1 MSNDPGSARRGRSR
15 GASGAARQAAAKP
28 KRPSPQWRR
37 MDLHIHTPG
46 SNDYQEPHVTYLDI
60 LRQAAARGLDILAV
74 TDHNT
79 VAGYAA
85 MQKEVE
91 QLLWLESRG
100 RIDPLEQRQL
110 DEYRRVLG
118 KLLVLPGFEFTAT
131 FGFHILGIF
140 PPETPVSYLEHLLL
154 TLRVPPAQLRAGS
167 STVGATSDVL
177 TAYRVIDEAGGLC
190 IAAHVNSG
198 NGVMMRGLDFGGQT
212 RVAYTQDPHV
222 HALEVTDLE
231 KRGNQTT
238 RRFFDG
244 SKPEYPRPMRV
255 IQGSDAHRLSRESST
270 SPYLGVGDRV
280 TEILLEEV
288 SFDALAQVI
297 KGNDH
302 SLTRPYRGT
311 AKAVDFVQLAREE
324 GESLVQS
331 FHPNM
336 NQRGG
341 HLDAIL
347 RDICAMANTNGG
359 TIYVG
364 VPADAKAKSEGVREP
379 HKAIESLQSVIARR
393 FSPEPPAQ
401 IDSLPTQGATVVR
414 VTVTPGPDAPYAI
427 DNNLFYVR
435 DETETTLAVRDE
447 IVRMVERGLERRG
460 ATADRRPSTDDGRQ
474 TTDHRTPT
482 ADRRL
487 PTADLPAEPASS
499 DAEGGRRG
507 RSRGTNDQRPATG
520 SEHAT
525 RHSPSVA
532 RHAQSEKP
540 STPPAARRSPAELER
555 PRTGVEIVA
564 SEERDGTIYHT
575 LRDLRGGNLINNVTR
590 ASSRRL
596 WHYAITQAET
606 DPPDLPTV
614 QWRGNVA
621 VLNRRPKGDTT
632 LYDLAVR
639 RDDGVHVYYGVT
651 DSGLNEEWLALVEE
665 HKSE

>member
-1 MSNDPGSARRGRSR
+1 MTNDPGSARRGRSR
-15 GASGAARQAAAKP
+15 SASVAARPPASKP
-28 KRPSPQWRR
+28 KRPAPQWRR
-37 MDLHIHTPG
+37 MDLHLHTPG
-46 SNDYQEPHVTYLDI
+46 SNDYQEPHISYLDI
-60 LRQAAARGLDILAV
+60 LRQASARGLDIIAI

-110 DEYRRVLG
+110 DEYRRVLD

-154 TLRVPPAQLRAGS
+154 TLRVPPALLREGS

-177 TAYRVIDEAGGLC
+177 TAYHVINEAGGLV

-212 RVAYTQDPHV
+212 RVAYTQDPNV

-244 SKPEYPRPMRV
+244 SKPEYPRPMRC
-255 IQGSDAHRLSRESST
+255 IQGSDAHRLVRESPT
-270 SPYLGVGDRV
+270 SPYLGVGERI
-280 TEILLEEV
+280 TEILLDDL
-288 SFDALAQVI
+288 SFDALAGVI
-297 KGNDH
+297 RGNDH

-324 GESLVQS
+324 GESLVQA
-331 FHPNM
+331 FHPSI

-347 RDICAMANTNGG
+347 RDIGAMANTNGG
-359 TIYVG
+359 TIYIG
-364 VPADAKAKSEGVREP
+364 VPTDPKAKPEGVRETP
-379 HKAIESLQSVIARR
+379 RGIEALRNAIAKR
-393 FSPEPPAQ
+393 FSPEPPVQ
-401 IDSLPTQGATVVR
+401 IDSLPTQGTTVVR
-414 VTVTPGPDAPYAI
+414 VTVTPGPDAPYAL
-427 DNNLFYVR
+427 DSNLFYVR

-447 IVRMVERGLERRG
+447 IVRLVERGLERRG
-460 ATADRRPSTDDGRQ
+460 GTTADSRQ
-474 TTDHRTPT
+474 PT
-482 ADRRL
+482 AAIPAVAPQSAPPPAPREEPRRRSSRAS
-487 PTADLPAEPASS
+487 TAATPAE
-499 DAEGGRRG
+499 
-507 RSRGTNDQRPATG
+507 
-520 SEHAT
+520 
-525 RHSPSVA
+525 
-532 RHAQSEKP
+532 KP
-540 STPPAARRSPAELER
+540 PPAQPPTNGRGQLER
-555 PRTGVEIVA
+555 PRTGVEIVE
-564 SEERDGTIYHT
+564 SQERDGTVYHT
-575 LRDLRGGNLINNVTR
+575 LRDLRSGNLINNVTR
-590 ASSRRL
+590 SSARRL

-606 DPPDLPTV
+606 APPNFSGV

-621 VLNRRPKGDTT
+621 VLNRRPKGNSA
-632 LYDLAVR
+632 LYDLIV
-639 RDDGVHVYYGVT
+639 RDDEGLHVYYGVT
-651 DSGLNEEWLALVEE
+651 DSGLSEEWLALVEE
-665 HKSE
+665 PRRE

>member
-1 MSNDPGSARRGRSR
+1 MTNDPGSARRGRSR
-15 GASGAARQAAAKP
+15 SASVAARPAASKP

-46 SNDYQEPHVTYLDI
+46 SNDYQEPHISYLDI
-60 LRQAAARGLDILAV
+60 LRQASARGLDIIAI

-91 QLLWLESRG
+91 QLLWLEGRG

-110 DEYRRVLG
+110 DEYRRVLD

-154 TLRVPPAQLRAGS
+154 TLRVPPALLREGS

-177 TAYRVIDEAGGLC
+177 TAYHVINEAGGLV

-212 RVAYTQDPHV
+212 RVAYTQDPNV

-244 SKPEYPRPMRV
+244 SKPEYPRPMRC
-255 IQGSDAHRLSRESST
+255 IQGSDAHRLVRESAT
-270 SPYLGVGDRV
+270 SPYLGVGERI
-280 TEILLEEV
+280 TEILLEDL
-288 SFDALAQVI
+288 SFDALAGVI
-297 KGNDH
+297 RGNDH

-311 AKAVDFVQLAREE
+311 AKAVDFVQVAREE
-324 GESLVQS
+324 GESLVQA
-331 FHPNM
+331 FHPSI

-347 RDICAMANTNGG
+347 RDIGAMANTNGG
-359 TIYVG
+359 TLYIG
-364 VPADAKAKSEGVREP
+364 VPTDPKAKPEGVRETP
-379 HKAIESLQSVIARR
+379 RGIEALRNAIAKR
-393 FSPEPPAQ
+393 FSPEPPVQ
-401 IDSLPTQGATVVR
+401 IDSLPTQGTTVVR
-414 VTVTPGPDAPYAI
+414 VTVTPGPDAPYAL
-427 DNNLFYVR
+427 DSNLFYVR

-447 IVRMVERGLERRG
+447 IVRLVERGLERRAG
-460 ATADRRPSTDDGRQ
+460 QPAAAQAAEPPRAAPPPAPRDDTRRRTQRAAT
-474 TTDHRTPT
+474 
-482 ADRRL
+482 
-487 PTADLPAEPASS
+487 PAEKP
-499 DAEGGRRG
+499 
-507 RSRGTNDQRPATG
+507 P
-520 SEHAT
+520 
-525 RHSPSVA
+525 PSG
-532 RHAQSEKP
+532 Q
-540 STPPAARRSPAELER
+540 PPANGRGQLER
-555 PRTGVEIVA
+555 PRTGVEIVE
-564 SEERDGTIYHT
+564 SQERDGTVYHT
-575 LRDLRGGNLINNVTR
+575 LRDLRSGNLINNVTR
-590 ASSRRL
+590 SSARRL

-606 DPPDLPTV
+606 APPNFSGV

-621 VLNRRPKGDTT
+621 VLNRRPKGNSA
-632 LYDLAVR
+632 LYDLIV
-639 RDDGVHVYYGVT
+639 RDDDGIHVYYGVT
-651 DSGLNEEWLALVEE
+651 DSGLSEEWLALVEE
-665 HKSE
+665 PRRE

>member
-1 MSNDPGSARRGRSR
+1 MTNDPGSARRGRSR
-15 GASGAARQAAAKP
+15 SASVAARPAASKP

-46 SNDYQEPHVTYLDI
+46 SNDYQEPHISYLDI
-60 LRQAAARGLDILAV
+60 LRQASARGLDIIAI

-91 QLLWLESRG
+91 QLLWLEGRG

-110 DEYRRVLG
+110 DEYRRVLD

-154 TLRVPPAQLRAGS
+154 TLRVPPALLREGS

-177 TAYRVIDEAGGLC
+177 TAYHVINEAGGLV

-212 RVAYTQDPHV
+212 RVAYTQDPNV

-244 SKPEYPRPMRV
+244 SKPEYPRPMRC
-255 IQGSDAHRLSRESST
+255 IQGSDAHRLVRESAT
-270 SPYLGVGDRV
+270 SPYLGVGERI
-280 TEILLEEV
+280 TEILLEDL
-288 SFDALAQVI
+288 SFDALAGVI
-297 KGNDH
+297 RGNDH

-311 AKAVDFVQLAREE
+311 AKAVDFVQVAREE
-324 GESLVQS
+324 GESLVQA
-331 FHPNM
+331 FHPSI

-347 RDICAMANTNGG
+347 RDIGAMANTNGG
-359 TIYVG
+359 TLYIG
-364 VPADAKAKSEGVREP
+364 VPTDPKAKPEGVRETP
-379 HKAIESLQSVIARR
+379 RGIEALRNAIAKR
-393 FSPEPPAQ
+393 FSPEPPVQ
-401 IDSLPTQGATVVR
+401 IDSLPTQGTTVVR
-414 VTVTPGPDAPYAI
+414 VTVTPGPDAPYAL
-427 DNNLFYVR
+427 DSNLFYVR

-447 IVRMVERGLERRG
+447 IVRLVERGLERRAG
-460 ATADRRPSTDDGRQ
+460 QPAAQAAEPPRAAPPPAPRDDTRRRTQRAAT
-474 TTDHRTPT
+474 
-482 ADRRL
+482 
-487 PTADLPAEPASS
+487 PAEKPPPSGQPAN
-499 DAEGGRRG
+499 GRG
-507 RSRGTNDQRPATG
+507 Q
-520 SEHAT
+520 
-525 RHSPSVA
+525 
-532 RHAQSEKP
+532 
-540 STPPAARRSPAELER
+540 LER
-555 PRTGVEIVA
+555 PRTGVEIVE
-564 SEERDGTIYHT
+564 SQERDGTVYHT
-575 LRDLRGGNLINNVTR
+575 LRDLRSGNLINNVTR
-590 ASSRRL
+590 SSARRL

-606 DPPDLPTV
+606 APPNFSGV

-621 VLNRRPKGDTT
+621 VLNRRPKGNSA
-632 LYDLAVR
+632 LYDLIV
-639 RDDGVHVYYGVT
+639 RDDDGIHVYYGVT
-651 DSGLNEEWLALVEE
+651 DSGLSEEWLALVEE
-665 HKSE
+665 PRRE

>member
-1 MSNDPGSARRGRSR
+1 MTNDPGSARRGRSR
-15 GASGAARQAAAKP
+15 SASVAARPPASKP
-28 KRPSPQWRR
+28 KRPAPQWRR
-37 MDLHIHTPG
+37 MDLHLHTPG
-46 SNDYQEPHVTYLDI
+46 SNDYQEPHISYLDI
-60 LRQAAARGLDILAV
+60 LRQASARGLDIIAI

-110 DEYRRVLG
+110 DEYRRVLD

-154 TLRVPPAQLRAGS
+154 TLRVPPALLREGS

-177 TAYRVIDEAGGLC
+177 TAYHVINEAGGLV

-212 RVAYTQDPHV
+212 RVAYTQDPNV

-255 IQGSDAHRLSRESST
+255 IQGSDAHRLTRESAA
-270 SPYLGVGDRV
+270 SPYLGVGDRI

-288 SFDALAQVI
+288 SFDALARVI

-324 GESLVQS
+324 GESLVQA
-331 FHPNM
+331 FHPSI

-347 RDICAMANTNGG
+347 RDIGAMANTNGG
-359 TIYVG
+359 TIYIG
-364 VPADAKAKSEGVREP
+364 VPTDPKAKPEGVRETP
-379 HKAIESLQSVIARR
+379 RGIEALRNAIAKR
-393 FSPEPPAQ
+393 FSPEPPVQ
-401 IDSLPTQGATVVR
+401 IDSLPTQGTTVVR
-414 VTVTPGPDAPYAI
+414 VTVTPGPDAPYAL
-427 DNNLFYVR
+427 DSNLFYVR

-447 IVRMVERGLERRG
+447 IVQLVERGLARRAG
-460 ATADRRPSTDDGRQ
+460 QPSAAGPATPVATTAAPTQAAPPQAAPPPAPRAESRRRSS
-474 TTDHRTPT
+474 RTP
-482 ADRRL
+482 
-487 PTADLPAEPASS
+487 AEKPP
-499 DAEGGRRG
+499 
-507 RSRGTNDQRPATG
+507 PATG
-520 SEHAT
+520 
-525 RHSPSVA
+525 
-532 RHAQSEKP
+532 
-540 STPPAARRSPAELER
+540 PAANGYSGPER
-555 PRTGVEIVA
+555 PRTGVEIVE
-564 SEERDGTIYHT
+564 SQERDGAIYHT
-575 LRDLRGGNLINNVTR
+575 LRDLRSGNLINNVTR
-590 ASSRRL
+590 SSARRL

-606 DPPDLPTV
+606 APPNFSGV

-621 VLNRRPKGDTT
+621 VLNRRPKGNSA
-632 LYDLAVR
+632 LYDLIV
-639 RDDGVHVYYGVT
+639 RDDEGIHVYYGVT
-651 DSGLNEEWLALVEE
+651 DSGLSEEWLALVEE
-665 HKSE
+665 PRRE

>member
-1 MSNDPGSARRGRSR
+1 MTNDPGSARRGRSR
-15 GASGAARQAAAKP
+15 SASVAARPAASKP

-46 SNDYQEPHVTYLDI
+46 SNDYQEPHISYLDI
-60 LRQAAARGLDILAV
+60 LRQASARGLDIIAI

-91 QLLWLESRG
+91 QLLWLEGRG

-110 DEYRRVLG
+110 DEYRRVLD

-154 TLRVPPAQLRAGS
+154 TLRVPPALLREGS

-177 TAYRVIDEAGGLC
+177 TAYHVINEAGGLV

-212 RVAYTQDPHV
+212 RVAYTQDPNV

-244 SKPEYPRPMRV
+244 SKPEYPRPMRC
-255 IQGSDAHRLSRESST
+255 IQGSDAHRLVRESAT
-270 SPYLGVGDRV
+270 SPYLGVGERI
-280 TEILLEEV
+280 TEILLEDL
-288 SFDALAQVI
+288 SFDALAGVI
-297 KGNDH
+297 RGNDH

-311 AKAVDFVQLAREE
+311 AKAVDFVQVAREE
-324 GESLVQS
+324 GESLVQA
-331 FHPNM
+331 FHPSI

-347 RDICAMANTNGG
+347 RDIGAMANTNGG
-359 TIYVG
+359 TLYIG
-364 VPADAKAKSEGVREP
+364 VPTDPKAKPEGVRETP
-379 HKAIESLQSVIARR
+379 RGIEALRNAIAKR
-393 FSPEPPAQ
+393 FSPEPPVQ
-401 IDSLPTQGATVVR
+401 IDSLPTQGTTVVR
-414 VTVTPGPDAPYAI
+414 VTVTPGPDAPYAL
-427 DNNLFYVR
+427 DSNLFYVR

-447 IVRMVERGLERRG
+447 IVRLVERGLERRAG
-460 ATADRRPSTDDGRQ
+460 QPAAQAAEPPRAAPPPAPRDDTRRRTQRAAT
-474 TTDHRTPT
+474 
-482 ADRRL
+482 
-487 PTADLPAEPASS
+487 PAEKP
-499 DAEGGRRG
+499 
-507 RSRGTNDQRPATG
+507 P
-520 SEHAT
+520 
-525 RHSPSVA
+525 PSG
-532 RHAQSEKP
+532 Q
-540 STPPAARRSPAELER
+540 PPANGRGQLER
-555 PRTGVEIVA
+555 PRTGVEIVE
-564 SEERDGTIYHT
+564 SQERDGTVYHT
-575 LRDLRGGNLINNVTR
+575 LRDLRSGNLINNVTR
-590 ASSRRL
+590 SSARRL

-606 DPPDLPTV
+606 APPNFSGV

-621 VLNRRPKGDTT
+621 VLNRRPKGNSA
-632 LYDLAVR
+632 LYDLIV
-639 RDDGVHVYYGVT
+639 RDDDGIHVYYGVT
-651 DSGLNEEWLALVEE
+651 DSGLSEEWLALVEE
-665 HKSE
+665 PRRE

>member
-1 MSNDPGSARRGRSR
+1 MTNDPGSARRGRSR
-15 GASGAARQAAAKP
+15 SASVAARPPASKP
-28 KRPSPQWRR
+28 KRPAPQWRR
-37 MDLHIHTPG
+37 MDLHLHTPG
-46 SNDYQEPHVTYLDI
+46 SNDYQEPHISYLDI
-60 LRQAAARGLDILAV
+60 LRQASARGLDIIAI

-110 DEYRRVLG
+110 DEYRRVLD

-154 TLRVPPAQLRAGS
+154 TLRVPPALLREGS

-177 TAYRVIDEAGGLC
+177 TAYHVINEAGGLV

-212 RVAYTQDPHV
+212 RVAYTQDPNV

-244 SKPEYPRPMRV
+244 SKPEYPRPMRC
-255 IQGSDAHRLSRESST
+255 IQGSDAHRLVRESPT
-270 SPYLGVGDRV
+270 SPYLGVGERI
-280 TEILLEEV
+280 TEILLDDL
-288 SFDALAQVI
+288 SFDALAGVI
-297 KGNDH
+297 RGNDH

-324 GESLVQS
+324 GESLVQA
-331 FHPNM
+331 FHPSI

-347 RDICAMANTNGG
+347 RDIGAMANTNGG
-359 TIYVG
+359 TIYIG
-364 VPADAKAKSEGVREP
+364 VPTDPKAKPEGVRETP
-379 HKAIESLQSVIARR
+379 RGIEALRNAIAKR
-393 FSPEPPAQ
+393 FSPEPPVQ
-401 IDSLPTQGATVVR
+401 IDSLPTQGTTVVR
-414 VTVTPGPDAPYAI
+414 VTVTPGPDAPYAL
-427 DNNLFYVR
+427 DSNLFYVR

-447 IVRMVERGLERRG
+447 IVRLVERGLERRG
-460 ATADRRPSTDDGRQ
+460 GTTADSRQ
-474 TTDHRTPT
+474 PT
-482 ADRRL
+482 AAIPAVAPQSAPPPAPREEPRRRSSRAS
-487 PTADLPAEPASS
+487 TAATPAE
-499 DAEGGRRG
+499 
-507 RSRGTNDQRPATG
+507 
-520 SEHAT
+520 
-525 RHSPSVA
+525 
-532 RHAQSEKP
+532 KP
-540 STPPAARRSPAELER
+540 PPAQPPTTGRGQLER
-555 PRTGVEIVA
+555 PRTGVEIVE
-564 SEERDGTIYHT
+564 SQERDGTVYHT
-575 LRDLRGGNLINNVTR
+575 LRDLRSGNLINNVTR
-590 ASSRRL
+590 SSARRL

-606 DPPDLPTV
+606 APPNFSGV

-621 VLNRRPKGDTT
+621 VLNRRPKGNSA
-632 LYDLAVR
+632 LYDLIV
-639 RDDGVHVYYGVT
+639 RDDEGIHVYYGVT
-651 DSGLNEEWLALVEE
+651 DSGLSEEWLALVEE
-665 HKSE
+665 PRRE

>member
-1 MSNDPGSARRGRSR
+1 MTNDPGSARRGRSR
-15 GASGAARQAAAKP
+15 SASVAARPPASKP
-28 KRPSPQWRR
+28 KRPAPQWRR
-37 MDLHIHTPG
+37 MDLHLHTPG
-46 SNDYQEPHVTYLDI
+46 SNDYQEPHISYLDI
-60 LRQAAARGLDILAV
+60 LRQASARGLDIIAI

-110 DEYRRVLG
+110 DEYRRVLD

-154 TLRVPPAQLRAGS
+154 TLRVPPSLLREGS

-177 TAYRVIDEAGGLC
+177 TAYHVINEAGGLV

-212 RVAYTQDPHV
+212 RVAYTQDPNV

-244 SKPEYPRPMRV
+244 SKPEYPRPMRC
-255 IQGSDAHRLSRESST
+255 IQGSDAHRLVRESPT
-270 SPYLGVGDRV
+270 SPYLGVGERI
-280 TEILLEEV
+280 TEILLDDL
-288 SFDALAQVI
+288 SFDALAGVI
-297 KGNDH
+297 RGNDH

-324 GESLVQS
+324 GESLVQA
-331 FHPNM
+331 FHPSI

-347 RDICAMANTNGG
+347 RDIGAMANTNGG
-359 TIYVG
+359 TIYIG
-364 VPADAKAKSEGVREP
+364 VPTDPKAKPEGVRETP
-379 HKAIESLQSVIARR
+379 RGIEALRNAIAKR
-393 FSPEPPAQ
+393 FSPEPPVQ
-401 IDSLPTQGATVVR
+401 IDSLPTQGTTVVR
-414 VTVTPGPDAPYAI
+414 VTVTPGPDAPYAL
-427 DNNLFYVR
+427 DSNLFYVR

-447 IVRMVERGLERRG
+447 IVRLVERGLERRG
-460 ATADRRPSTDDGRQ
+460 GTTADSRQ
-474 TTDHRTPT
+474 PT
-482 ADRRL
+482 AAIPAVAPQSAPPPAPREEPRRRSSRAS
-487 PTADLPAEPASS
+487 TAATPAE
-499 DAEGGRRG
+499 
-507 RSRGTNDQRPATG
+507 
-520 SEHAT
+520 
-525 RHSPSVA
+525 
-532 RHAQSEKP
+532 KP
-540 STPPAARRSPAELER
+540 PPAQPPTNGRGQLER
-555 PRTGVEIVA
+555 PRTGVEIVE
-564 SEERDGTIYHT
+564 SQERDGTVYHT
-575 LRDLRGGNLINNVTR
+575 LRDLRSGNLINNVTR
-590 ASSRRL
+590 SSARRL

-606 DPPDLPTV
+606 APPNFSGV

-621 VLNRRPKGDTT
+621 VLNRRPKGNSA
-632 LYDLAVR
+632 LYDLIV
-639 RDDGVHVYYGVT
+639 RDDEGIHVYYGVT
-651 DSGLNEEWLALVEE
+651 DSGLSEEWLALVEE
-665 HKSE
+665 PRRE

>member
-1 MSNDPGSARRGRSR
+1 MTNDPGSARRGRSR
-15 GASGAARQAAAKP
+15 GTPVAAKPPTAKP

-37 MDLHIHTPG
+37 MDLHLHTPG
-46 SNDYQEPHVTYLDI
+46 SNDYQEPHISYLDI
-60 LRQAAARGLDILAV
+60 LRQASARGLDIIAI

-91 QLLWLESRG
+91 QLLWLEGRG

-110 DEYRRVLG
+110 DEYRRVLD

-131 FGFHILGIF
+131 FGFHILGLF

-154 TLRVPPAQLRAGS
+154 TLRVPPGLLREGS

-177 TAYRVIDEAGGLC
+177 TAYHVINEAGGLV

-212 RVAYTQDPHV
+212 RVAYTQDPNL

-244 SKPEYPRPMRV
+244 SKPEYPRPMRC
-255 IQGSDAHRLSRESST
+255 IQGSDAHRLSRESAN

-280 TEILLEEV
+280 TEILLDDL
-288 SFDALAQVI
+288 SFDALAAVLR
-297 KGNDH
+297 GNDH

-324 GESLVQS
+324 GESLVQA
-331 FHPNM
+331 FHPAM
-336 NQRGG
+336 SQRGG
-341 HLDAIL
+341 HLDNIL

-359 TIYVG
+359 TLYIG
-364 VPADAKAKSEGVREP
+364 VPADPKAKPEGVREP
-379 HKAIESLQSVIARR
+379 AKAMETLKTTLAKR
-393 FSPEPPAQ
+393 FSPEPPVQ
-401 IDSLPTQGATVVR
+401 IDSLPTQGTTVVR
-414 VTVTPGPDAPYAI
+414 VTVTPGPDLPYAI
-427 DNNLFYVR
+427 DTNLFYVR

-447 IVRMVERGLERRG
+447 IVQLVERGLERRAG
-460 ATADRRPSTDDGRQ
+460 QAP
-474 TTDHRTPT
+474 
-482 ADRRL
+482 
-487 PTADLPAEPASS
+487 PAEEPARAAPPREQPRVERRRAEAPRPTPVEKPPPSS
-499 DAEGGRRG
+499 
-507 RSRGTNDQRPATG
+507 ATG
-520 SEHAT
+520 NGHG
-525 RHSPSVA
+525 
-532 RHAQSEKP
+532 K
-540 STPPAARRSPAELER
+540 LGR
-555 PRTGVEIVA
+555 PRTGVEIVE
-564 SEERDGTIYHT
+564 SQERDGTIYHT
-575 LRDLRGGNLINNVTR
+575 LRDLRSGNLINNVTR
-590 ASSRRL
+590 SSARRL

-606 DPPDLPTV
+606 APPDLSAVP
-614 QWRGNVA
+614 WRQNVA

-639 RDDGVHVYYGVT
+639 ADDGVHVYYGVT
-651 DSGLNEEWLALVEE
+651 DSGLSEEWLALVEE
-665 HKSE
+665 PRRE